1 MKSKHVTLFAGFA
14 VLLFQA
20 VAFGEAVPEPAVEE
34 GGGFGDYLAS
44 LTHSV
49 VYIFEAFVLFYL
61 AKVAYTKL
69 YRKVDLSAEMF
80 TRDNQAAAVSTCGY
94 YFGIL
99 LALGGAISGSS
110 NGLSQDIASIGL
122 YGIMSIVLMLVASIM
137 CEHILLP
144 QFNNTKEVIE
154 DRNLGTA
161 FVEAGV
167 YTANGL
173 ILLRSGQG
181 STGTESSQIEGVF
194 IAVVFW
200 GLAQIALIVAG
211 RVYEI
216 MTPHKI
222 HEEIE
227 RDNAAVGLAFGGAIV
242 GMGNIVSAAVSGD
255 FYPNEPGAWGAAI
268 STFVVDTIFGLI
280 MLIIIHR
287 VTDYVLAPN
296 VSLAAEQ
303 TQEKPNVGAGL
314 VEAFGYIGASMLV
327 VWSL

>member
-1 MKSKHVTLFAGFA
+1 MKSKHVTFFTGVA
-14 VLLFQA
+14 VLLFQTA
-20 VAFGEAVPEPAVEE
+20 VFGEAELEMKT
-34 GGGFGDYLAS
+34 GGGFSAYLTS
-44 LTHSV
+44 LAHSV
-49 VYIFEAFVLFYL
+49 FYITEAFVLFYL
-61 AKVAYTKL
+61 AKVAYAKL
-69 YRKVDLSAEMF
+69 YRKVDLNAELF
-80 TRDNQAAAVSTCGY
+80 TRDNLAAAVSTCGY

-99 LALGGAISGSS
+99 LALGGVITGPS

-122 YGIMSIVLMLVASIM
+122 YGLLSIALMLVASIM

-144 QFNNTKEVIE
+144 KFNNTKEVIE

-173 ILLRSGQG
+173 ILFRTGQG
-181 STGTESSQIEGVF
+181 STGAESSQWEQVF
-194 IAVVFW
+194 VTVVFW
-200 GLAQIALIVAG
+200 ILAQIALIIAG
-211 RVYEI
+211 RIYDKI
-216 MTPHKI
+216 TPHKI
-222 HEEIE
+222 HDEIE
-227 RDNAAVGLAFGGAIV
+227 RDNAAVGLAYGGALV

-255 FYPNEPGAWGAAI
+255 FYPNEPGAWSAAI
-268 STFVVDTIFGLI
+268 STFAIDTIFGMI

-287 VTDYVLAPN
+287 VTDIVLAPN

-314 VEAFGYIGASMLV
+314 LEAFGYIGASMLV